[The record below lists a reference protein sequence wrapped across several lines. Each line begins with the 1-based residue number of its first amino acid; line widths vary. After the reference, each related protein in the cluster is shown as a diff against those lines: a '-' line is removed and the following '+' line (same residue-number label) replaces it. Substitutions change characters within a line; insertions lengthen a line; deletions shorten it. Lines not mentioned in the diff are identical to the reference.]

1 MRQASLRLAIVLGIV
16 AGAPIAARAAPS
28 PTSEVVVADYKL
40 PVVDKTAVTA
50 NGLVADLYA
59 PRLRGRLPAIIV
71 LGGSEGGM
79 GAGAA
84 RDARLI
90 AQHGFVTLQVA
101 YFDAPGLP
109 KELGLIPLEYFKTAI
124 DWLRAQPNVDP
135 NRIGIEGTSIGGEA
149 VLVIASHY
157 PQIKAVVAAVPSSVV
172 WPGISYVVQQPPSTW
187 TLAGKPLPDLPYG
200 WSGSFKGVYDLYA
213 EGLKG
218 LDKHPE
224 AVIPVEFINGPVMV
238 ICGKDDK
245 LWPSC
250 PMSEQVVARLK
261 AKGFRHPVMFLAY
274 GDAGHAVFGPP
285 VPADSPHFSDLGSLG
300 GTPQGN
306 ETARE
311 DNWLRAMDFMD
322 EALKPHR

>member
-1 MRQASLRLAIVLGIV
+1 MQRTVLGFAIALGV
-16 AGAPIAARAAPS
+16 LAATPIMARAAAPT
-28 PTSEVVVADYKL
+28 TSEVVVADYKL
-40 PVVDKTAVTA
+40 PAVDKTAVPV
-50 NGLVADLYA
+50 NGLVADLYS
-59 PRLRGRLPAIIV
+59 PRLKGRLPAIIV

-84 RDARLI
+84 KDAHLI

-101 YFDAPGLP
+101 YFGAPGLP

-135 NRIGIEGTSIGGEA
+135 DRIGIEGTSIGGEA

-172 WPGISYVVQQPPSTW
+172 WPGISYVNPQPPSTW
-187 TLAGKPLPDLPYG
+187 TLDGKPLPDLPYG
-200 WSGSFKGVYDLYA
+200 WSGGFKGVYALYA
-213 EGLKG
+213 DGLKD

-224 AVIPVEFINGPVMV
+224 AVIQVERINGPVMI

-261 AKGFRHPVMFLAY
+261 SKGFRHPVAFLAY
-274 GDAGHAVFGPP
+274 DNAGHAVFGPP
-285 VPADSPHFSDLGSLG
+285 VAADNPHFADLGSLG

-311 DNWLRAMDFMD
+311 DNWYRALDFMRQ
-322 EALKPHR
+322 ALKP